1 MANKEELE
9 AIGIIVKQCKECC
22 KDISEEEYNSHKGYC
37 KSCYKDRYN
46 IENAKRQFNK
56 TDDNNTNYNEKNE
69 KSTTNIVAKV
79 IKIIAIL
86 NAIAGVILGLVG
98 IEDFEVYAVVF
109 IVASIIS
116 SIFIYAIGEII
127 QLLED
132 IKNK

>member
-1 MANKEELE
+1 MASKEELE
-9 AIGIIVKQCKECC
+9 AMGIIVKQCKECC
-22 KDISEEEYNSHKGYC
+22 KDIPEEEYNSHKGYC
-37 KSCYKDRYN
+37 KSCYNDRYN
-46 IENAKRQFNK
+46 IEKAKRQFNK
-56 TDDNNTNYNEKNE
+56 TDNNTNDNEEEE

-98 IEDFEVYAVVF
+98 IEDFEVYAVIF

>member
-1 MANKEELE
+1 MASKEELE
-9 AIGIIVKQCKECC
+9 AMGITVKQCKECC

-37 KSCYKDRYN
+37 KSCYNDRYN
-46 IENAKRQFNK
+46 IEKAKRQFNK
-56 TDDNNTNYNEKNE
+56 TDNNTNDNEEEE

-98 IEDFEVYAVVF
+98 IEDFEVYAVIF

>member
-9 AIGIIVKQCKECC
+9 AMGITVKQCKECC

-37 KSCYKDRYN
+37 KNCYNDRYN
-46 IENAKRQFNK
+46 IENAKKQYNQSE
-56 TDDNNTNYNEKNE
+56 NNTSYNEEETN
-69 KSTTNIVAKV
+69 TTNTVAKV